1 MLWSH
6 LQGTEGKGAQT
17 FRSRIRKWGHGSNV
31 NVHVRQ
37 QPWNVLEE
45 PVPTEGGSSYSTAI
59 KPSPLSSRLRQMA
72 FTSTSMAC
80 MTEGESDGDNDTPKH
95 HAVKYDPQDRPRTAA
110 VAISS
115 NRPASFASAA
125 DMSMMESSGS
135 KSEATEVDAQP
146 HAHAKNTPTCV
157 AGGNSSS
164 SSLKAAVY
172 LYPATRFGKFTGSF
186 AAPAGR
192 HPGRSAVFV
201 TQEPYQTYNRVVPPP
216 VHNVSSR
223 QIPTSS
229 LFR

>member
-17 FRSRIRKWGHGSNV
+17 CRSRIRKWGHGSNV

-80 MTEGESDGDNDTPKH
+80 VTEGESDGDNDTPKH
-95 HAVKYDPQDRPRTAA
+95 HAVKYDPQDRPLTAA
-110 VAISS
+110 VAISR

-135 KSEATEVDAQP
+135 KSEATEVDAPP

-164 SSLKAAVY
+164 SS
-172 LYPATRFGKFTGSF
+172 
-186 AAPAGR
+186 
-192 HPGRSAVFV
+192 
-201 TQEPYQTYNRVVPPP
+201 
-216 VHNVSSR
+216 
-223 QIPTSS
+223 
-229 LFR
+229 